1 MCIRDRFIP
10 AARPLIGAE
19 ERAAVDAVLAGG
31 MVVQGPQVA
40 AFEEEF
46 SARVVGGAHCVAV
59 NSGTSAQHLA
69 ALAAGR
75 APTAAPR

>member
-1 MCIRDRFIP
+1 
-10 AARPLIGAE
+10 
-19 ERAAVDAVLAGG
+19 

-69 ALAAGR
+69 ALASGASISR
-75 APTAAPR
+75 ALPKHSRAFASSSRPLPSMVRKRPS

>member
-1 MCIRDRFIP
+1 MSLEFIP

-46 SARVVGGAHCVAV
+46 ATTMDDDALQGIETIGDAV
-59 NSGTSAQHLA
+59 DAICNAC
-69 ALAAGR
+69 
-75 APTAAPR
+75 

>member
-1 MCIRDRFIP
+1 MSLEFIP

-40 AFEEEF
+40 AFEE
-46 SARVVGGAHCVAV
+46 
-59 NSGTSAQHLA
+59 
-69 ALAAGR
+69 
-75 APTAAPR
+75 